1 MDFFSTA
8 NYVEAAFWGVVGA
21 AFAVAAV
28 RKRGAVRR
36 ECAIAA
42 VTFVAFGWSDVVEVQ
57 TGAWFRPWWLLV
69 WKGVC
74 VLSLGRLLINYLIEK
89 RRANYLASTSKR

>member
-1 MDFFSTA
+1 MRLDFFSTA

-42 VTFVAFGWSDVVEVQ
+42 VTFVAFGISDVVEVR
-57 TGAWFRPWWLLV
+57 TGAWYRPWWLLG

-74 VLSLGRLLINYLIEK
+74 VISLARLLVNHVRA
-89 RRANYLASTSKR
+89 RRSRGV